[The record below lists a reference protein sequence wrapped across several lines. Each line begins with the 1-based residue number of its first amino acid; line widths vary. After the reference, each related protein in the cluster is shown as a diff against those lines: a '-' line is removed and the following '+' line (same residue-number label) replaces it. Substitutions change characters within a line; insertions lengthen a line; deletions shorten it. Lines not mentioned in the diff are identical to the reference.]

1 MTTTNENDGDMVFI
15 VTLPSAISYRQCV
28 LGEGSTKEEA
38 MADAFGPKPWP
49 KSARKSDCYRVTRD
63 ELQAMRD

>member
-1 MTTTNENDGDMVFI
+1 METNNQNDGDTVFI

-28 LGEGSTKEEA
+28 LGEGETKEQA

-49 KSARKSDCYRVTRD
+49 KIARKADCYEVTRD
-63 ELQAMRD
+63 ELQAMRG